1 MIFSLKNIFD
11 KLNSKRNRISILEDD
26 NDFVVNDF
34 PNKKEIKNFF
44 KDRDLLYP
52 YSQKI
57 EDILL
62 KIYNEKDKITLMRYS
77 KYYFSCFFEN
87 NTMISYWIEN
97 GNYGIASHGEVKI
110 GNREIT
116 KWSRQQPSKEL
127 AYYLKKF
134 AEKNMGDIGNHN
146 INIFKDDYLKI
157 FEYNK
162 EIDSFIKLINDN
174 PETII
179 GIVLKEY
186 KNEIYIKLKN
196 NTYLKINYLTIA
208 GDVHQV
214 AATGI
219 LEHNGKVILKWEDSS
234 PSALELY
241 RFKNLI
247 EKKLLEGK
255 VVSNVSNKV
264 NLWF

>member
-1 MIFSLKNIFD
+1 MIFQLKNIFD
-11 KLNSKRNRISILEDD
+11 NFKFKKNKHTLLEDED
-26 NDFVVNDF
+26 SFIKDGL
-34 PNKKEIKNFF
+34 PNKKEVKDFF

-62 KIYNEKDKITLMRYS
+62 KIYTDKDKITLMRYS
-77 KYYFSCFFEN
+77 EYYFSCFFEN

-97 GNYGIASHGEVKI
+97 GTYGIASHGEVKI

-134 AEKNMGDIGNHN
+134 AEKNMEDIENHN
-146 INIFKDDYLKI
+146 INIFKDHNLKI

-162 EIDSFIKLINDN
+162 EIDAFIKLINDN

-179 GIVLKEY
+179 RLIPKEY
-186 KNEIYIKLKN
+186 TNEIYIKLKN
-196 NTYLKINYLTIA
+196 NTSLKINCITIT
-208 GDVHQV
+208 GDVHQL
-214 AATGI
+214 AATGV
-219 LEHNGKVILKWEDSS
+219 LEHNGKVILKWEDAS

-241 RFKNLI
+241 RFGNLI

-255 VVSNVSNKV
+255 VESNLSDKV
-264 NLWF
+264 DLWF